1 MRPGGGT
8 EGAVSLCRVWD
19 GCRYSEKQ
27 AKRGRRGEDP
37 ISVDVFFGKGISEGG
52 KKGGSLDGIGK
63 YQAACFTT
71 DTQV

>member
-1 MRPGGGT
+1 MRPGGGM

-52 KKGGSLDGIGK
+52 KKGGEPRRDWKVSSSLFHD
-63 YQAACFTT
+63 
-71 DTQV
+71 